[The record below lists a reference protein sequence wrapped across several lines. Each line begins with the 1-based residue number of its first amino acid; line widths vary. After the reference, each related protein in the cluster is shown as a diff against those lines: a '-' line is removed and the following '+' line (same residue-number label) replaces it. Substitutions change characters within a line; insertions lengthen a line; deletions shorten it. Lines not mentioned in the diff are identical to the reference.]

1 MYYTAGSTTGKK
13 KGRNSVMQ
21 QPMRYSLVRKILFP
35 YSGEEPLT
43 WGQGVRVLLSWMLF
57 FAVPLA
63 LLSAGLMLLVGYDQA
78 GVISGMLF
86 VFFSGAGIFGLLGLV
101 IVVMS
106 NRAARIRM
114 AWKARQG
121 RS

>member
-1 MYYTAGSTTGKK
+1 
-13 KGRNSVMQ
+13 MQ

-35 YSGEEPLT
+35 YSGEEPLA